1 MDRIQRDRIHW
12 REAPTLWQHPQAVK
26 QCMCICIFF
35 ILNLCCPHI
44 VFVFSSCCICVL
56 LMLYL
61 CPRCTEGE
69 PHDGIL
75 LSVCGGT
82 TSGAN
87 SHHMSSFN
95 HHSLFSPLLKNPP
108 LSSTLSK
115 SPVNLTTTKTHCLF
129 KILLSQMW
137 RYVVILDSFTQQYLT
152 KCSILF
158 IALIL
163 SVWCQVLTVELSPYF
178 LIVLHTASP
187 L

>member
-1 MDRIQRDRIHW
+1 
-12 REAPTLWQHPQAVK
+12 
-26 QCMCICIFF
+26 MCICIYF
-35 ILNLCCPHI
+35 ILYLCCPHN
-44 VFVFSSCCICVL
+44 VYVFSSYCICVP

-69 PHDGIL
+69 PHDGIP
-75 LSVCGGT
+75 LSVYGGT

-129 KILLSQMW
+129 KILLNPNVKICVYLGFIYSTVLDQMLNAIHCIDT
-137 RYVVILDSFTQQYLT
+137 RCVMPSLDS
-152 KCSILF
+152 
-158 IALIL
+158 
-163 SVWCQVLTVELSPYF
+163 
-178 LIVLHTASP
+178 
-187 L
+187 